1 MEIIQKPDLMTTWA
15 NSKVGQGET
24 ICLVPTMGYL
34 HDGHLALVRKGC
46 DIADNVVVSLF
57 VNPIQFG
64 PGEDLGNYP
73 RNFERDAELA
83 EESGT
88 NVLYSPDV
96 KDVYPD
102 GFQTKVSVAGLT
114 TGLCGAS
121 RPGHFDG
128 VTTVVAKLFNTVK
141 PNSAV
146 FGRKD
151 FQQLAVIKKMVR
163 DLNWDI
169 TIVGHP
175 IVREKD
181 GLAMS
186 SRNAYLNKEER
197 VKALCLFDSIQFA
210 RKQVSSG
217 NQDAGALKKEI
228 EHKILEY
235 GDVFI
240 DYISIVNA
248 ETLKE
253 CEVVDK
259 NSVLALAVKIGSTRL
274 IDNGFLY
281 KNA

>member
-1 MEIIQKPDLMTTWA
+1 MEIIRTPELMTAWA

-64 PGEDLGNYP
+64 PGEDLDSYP
-73 RNFERDAELA
+73 SSFEKDAGLA
-83 EESGT
+83 EESGAD
-88 NVLYSPDV
+88 VLYSPEV
-96 KDVYPD
+96 NDVYPE
-102 GFQTKVSVAGLT
+102 GFQTKVSVTGLT
-114 TGLCGAS
+114 NGLCGAS

-141 PNSAV
+141 PNYAV
-146 FGRKD
+146 FGQKD
-151 FQQLAVIKKMVR
+151 FQQLAVIKKMVF
-163 DLNWDI
+163 DLNLDI
-169 TIVGHP
+169 NIIGYP

-186 SRNAYLNKEER
+186 SRNTYLNKDER

-210 RKQVSSG
+210 RKQVGSG
-217 NQDAGALKKEI
+217 NQDAGILKKNI
-228 EHKILEY
+228 EQKILEY
-235 GDVFI
+235 GDVLI
-240 DYISIVNA
+240 DYISIVHA
-248 ETLKE
+248 ETLQE

-259 NSVLALAVKIGSTRL
+259 DSVLALAVKIGRTKL
-274 IDNGFLY
+274 IDNSFLY
-281 KNA
+281 